1 VAVHSS
7 SEVHMPTIV
16 VVAAV
21 VSLADVV
28 EANNTAA
35 REDIITVV
43 DAAGMPTAATAAD
56 EKPRTPTGTATTA
69 TGADALIAMT
79 IEMATG

>member
-1 VAVHSS
+1 
-7 SEVHMPTIV
+7 MPTIV

-43 DAAGMPTAATAAD
+43 DAAGMPTAAD
-56 EKPRTPTGTATTA
+56 EKPRTPTGTAT